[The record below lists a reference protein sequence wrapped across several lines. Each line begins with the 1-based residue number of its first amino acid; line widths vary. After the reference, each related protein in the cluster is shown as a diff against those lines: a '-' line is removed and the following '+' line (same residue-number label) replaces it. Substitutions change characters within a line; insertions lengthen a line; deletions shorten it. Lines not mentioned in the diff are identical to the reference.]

1 MFNVLA
7 ESKVKLKQ
15 FLEDGREEVF
25 PSLSVLNR
33 SFNFRLSFCCC
44 REGGGLKVKNAK
56 ILMMAANASGVLRYE
71 NSLKAADTELSGTA
85 TWCRGCWCCCPQQS
99 AGAAAALLGAHG
111 NYLGTTQLLPSVR
124 LMSPAEYCEGVFE
137 HSECCARSLLVFWFL
152 L

>member
-56 ILMMAANASGVLRYE
+56 ILMVAANASGVLRYE

-85 TWCRGCWCCCPQQS
+85 TRS
-99 AGAAAALLGAHG
+99 RAAGAAFPSRARGLLPLPGSTRQLSG
-111 NYLGTTQLLPSVR
+111 YSQLLPSVC
-124 LMSPAEYCEGVFE
+124 LMSSAGYFEGVF
-137 HSECCARSLLVFWFL
+137 
-152 L
+152 